1 MQEILP
7 GLYEW
12 TAMRETIHQPVHSA
26 YVVEARTLID
36 PMVPT
41 EGLAAFDGLP
51 RPERIV
57 LTNRHHVRHSAPF
70 VERFRCTVA
79 CNAAGLWDLADAPV
93 RVGGFEFGDEV
104 APGIVAEKVG
114 TLTQEETALHIA
126 LGPGALAFA
135 DSLIRDHG
143 GAGSLAFFPDG
154 LLGSDPV
161 AVRRGLLAAFQ
172 RLVDDVDFDVLLLAH
187 GAPIVGGGKRAL
199 REFIATQQAQL
210 D

>member
-1 MQEILP
+1 MQQILP

-41 EGLAAFDGLP
+41 EGLAAFDGLAQ
-51 RPERIV
+51 PERIV

-70 VERFRCTVA
+70 VARFGCTVA

-93 RVGGFEFGDEV
+93 PVRGFEFGDEV

-114 TLTQEETALHIA
+114 TLTPEETALHIA
-126 LGPGALAFA
+126 LGSGALAFA
-135 DSLIRDHG
+135 DSLIRDDG
-143 GAGSLAFFPDG
+143 GTGPLAFVPHWLMGNDPEAVRSG
-154 LLGSDPV
+154 LLE
-161 AVRRGLLAAFQ
+161 AFQ
-172 RLVDDVDFDVLLLAH
+172 RLIDEVDFDVLLLAH
-187 GAPIVGGGKRAL
+187 GAPWVGGGKRAL
-199 REFIATQQAQL
+199 QEFVATQ
-210 D
+210 